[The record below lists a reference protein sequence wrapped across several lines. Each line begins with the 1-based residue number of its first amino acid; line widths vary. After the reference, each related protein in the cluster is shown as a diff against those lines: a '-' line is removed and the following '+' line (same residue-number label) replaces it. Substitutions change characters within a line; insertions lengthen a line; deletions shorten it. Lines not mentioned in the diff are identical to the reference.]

1 LIACN
6 NGVKP
11 GAQRIKPEY
20 DKRSGRLET
29 LRYDSNGDGRMDM
42 TSTMD
47 GARVIKIEIDQD
59 FDGRPDRWEYYDAHQ
74 KLEKVGF
81 SRAGDGKEDAWSYA
95 DGAGNIE
102 RIDVS
107 TKRDG
112 TIQRVEH
119 YKNATLVGADEDTD
133 GDGKPD
139 KWETYDGDRL
149 AMVAYDT
156 LHRGTADRRL
166 IYGANGRAQLE
177 FDARG
182 NGTWTPR

>member
-1 LIACN
+1 MIACN

-11 GAQRIKPEY
+11 GANRIKPEY
-20 DKRSGRLET
+20 DKRSGKLET
-29 LRYDSNGDGRMDM
+29 LRYDSNGDGRVDM

-47 GARVIKIEIDQD
+47 GARVIKIEIDKD
-59 FDGRPDRWEYYDAHQ
+59 FDGRPDRWEYYDAQQ

-95 DGAGNIE
+95 DAAGNIE

-119 YKNATLVGADEDTD
+119 YKNATLVSADEDTD

-166 IYGANGRAQLE
+166 IYGADGRTQLE
-177 FDARG
+177 VDAKG